1 MVALR
6 LVGGNG
12 NRRSEDRSE
21 SIKNINR
28 KRTLQEKKTKTK
40 KPLTF
45 VLNTV
50 SIKKKYKLT
59 YLGCILRFIYE
70 GVREGFSQ
78 GHVAGSYIILM
89 KKRRRN

>member
-21 SIKNINR
+21 SIKKINR
-28 KRTLQEKKTKTK
+28 KRRFKKINK
-40 KPLTF
+40 KKITF

-50 SIKKKYKLT
+50 SIKKKIQVNL
-59 YLGCILRFIYE
+59 LGLSPEVHI
-70 GVREGFSQ
+70 
-78 GHVAGSYIILM
+78 
-89 KKRRRN
+89 

>member
-28 KRTLQEKKTKTK
+28 KRTLQKKIKNK
-40 KPLTF
+40 KNLTF

-78 GHVAGSYIILM
+78 GHVTGSYIILM

>member
-28 KRTLQEKKTKTK
+28 KRTLQKKIKNK
-40 KPLTF
+40 KNLTF

>member
-28 KRTLQEKKTKTK
+28 KRTLQKKIKNK
-40 KPLTF
+40 KNLTF

-50 SIKKKYKLT
+50 SIKKKIQVNL
-59 YLGCILRFIYE
+59 LGLYPEVHI
-70 GVREGFSQ
+70 
-78 GHVAGSYIILM
+78 
-89 KKRRRN
+89 

>member
-28 KRTLQEKKTKTK
+28 KRTLQEKKTKKT
-40 KPLTF
+40 LTF

>member
-28 KRTLQEKKTKTK
+28 KRTLQEKKK
-40 KPLTF
+40 KNLTF

-50 SIKKKYKLT
+50 SIKKKIQVNL
-59 YLGCILRFIYE
+59 LGLYPEVHI
-70 GVREGFSQ
+70 
-78 GHVAGSYIILM
+78 
-89 KKRRRN
+89 